1 MHDSL
6 ILNLFSTFLYF
17 FFLSIFFL
25 YFLSSAFSLKILGTK
40 HSLNILQEE
49 MILLVIVFMSA
60 ESEVSL

>member
-17 FFLSIFFL
+17 FFLSTFSQ
-25 YFLSSAFSLKILGTK
+25 YFLSFVFPLKILGTK

-49 MILLVIVFMSA
+49 MTPLVIVCMSA